1 LVDIVINGPLGF
13 VVQEKLKMSMVTLQ
27 DIKRAIEQLTTADRD
42 ALRRWLYISWGAGLE
57 STEYRVAEPAVAYA
71 PDPEH
76 PYVSVEEY
84 LEGELHSQVRHEYV
98 EGHVY
103 AMAGASD
110 DHNRIAGNIFSF
122 LHAALRGKP
131 CEPFI
136 NDMKAKISSQRAST
150 FYYPDVLVACDPT
163 DKEKYYR
170 ERPVVVVEVLS
181 PETRRTDEREKA
193 IAYRLVSSVDLY
205 LLVEQDRL
213 RVTALHRADNDWRRE
228 VIEGRTAALK
238 LECLGV
244 EIPMERIYERTA
256 VVRACQ

>member
-1 LVDIVINGPLGF
+1 
-13 VVQEKLKMSMVTLQ
+13 MSMLTLQ
-27 DIKRAIEQLTTADRD
+27 DIKRAIEQLSTADRE
-42 ALRRWLYISWGAGLE
+42 ALGQWLYISADAGVE
-57 STEYRVAEPAVAYA
+57 NTGYRVAEPAVAYA
-71 PDPEH
+71 ADPEH

-84 LEGELHSQVRHEYV
+84 LEGELDSQLRHEYV

-136 NDMKAKISSQRAST
+136 NDMKARIPPQLASA
-150 FYYPDVLVACDPT
+150 FYYPDVLVACDST
-163 DKEKYYR
+163 DKEQYYR
-170 ERPVVVVEVLS
+170 ERPVVIVEVLS
-181 PETRRTDEREKA
+181 PQTRRTDEREKA
-193 IAYRLVSSVDLY
+193 IGYRLFPSVEVY

-213 RVTALHRADNDWRRE
+213 RITVLHRADKDWRRE
-228 VIEGRTAALK
+228 VIQGRTAALK

-256 VVRACQ
+256 VKRE

>member
-1 LVDIVINGPLGF
+1 
-13 VVQEKLKMSMVTLQ
+13 MSMMMLQ
-27 DIKRAIEQLTTADRD
+27 DIKRAIEQLPTADRD
-42 ALRRWLYISWGAGLE
+42 ALREWLYISASAGVE
-57 STEYRVAEPAVAYA
+57 STGHRVEEPAVAYA
-71 PDPEH
+71 ADPEH

-84 LEGELHSQVRHEYV
+84 LEGERNSQVRHEYV

-122 LHAALRGKP
+122 LHSALRGKP

-136 NDMKAKISSQRAST
+136 NDMKAKIQLASA

-170 ERPVVVVEVLS
+170 ERPVVIVEVLS

-193 IAYRLVSSVDLY
+193 LAYRLVSSVEVY
-205 LLVEQDRL
+205 LLVEQDRS
-213 RVTALHRADNDWRRE
+213 RITALHRADNDWRRE
-228 VIEGRTAALK
+228 VIEGRTVALK

-244 EIPMERIYERTA
+244 EIPMERIYERTG
-256 VVRACQ
+256 VERQ

>member
-1 LVDIVINGPLGF
+1 
-13 VVQEKLKMSMVTLQ
+13 MSMMMLQ
-27 DIKRAIEQLTTADRD
+27 DIKRAIEQLPTADRD
-42 ALRRWLYISWGAGLE
+42 ALREWLYISASAGVE
-57 STEYRVAEPAVAYA
+57 STGHRVEEPAVAYA
-71 PDPEH
+71 ADPEH

-84 LEGELHSQVRHEYV
+84 LEGERNSQVRHEYV

-122 LHAALRGKP
+122 LHSALRGKP

-136 NDMKAKISSQRAST
+136 NDMKAKIQLASA

-170 ERPVVVVEVLS
+170 ERPVVIVEVLS

-193 IAYRLVSSVDLY
+193 VAYRLVSSVEVY
-205 LLVEQDRL
+205 LLVEQDRS
-213 RVTALHRADNDWRRE
+213 RITALHRADNDWRRE
-228 VIEGRTAALK
+228 VIEGRTVALK

-244 EIPMERIYERTA
+244 EIPMERIYERTG
-256 VVRACQ
+256 VERQ

>member
-1 LVDIVINGPLGF
+1 
-13 VVQEKLKMSMVTLQ
+13 MSMLTLQ
-27 DIKRAIEQLTTADRD
+27 DIKLAIEQLSTADRD
-42 ALRRWLYISWGAGLE
+42 DLLQWLYISADAGVE
-57 STEYRVAEPAVAYA
+57 STDYRVAEPAVAYA
-71 PDPEH
+71 ADPQH

-84 LEGELHSQVRHEYV
+84 LEGERDSQLRHEYV

-131 CEPFI
+131 CEPFM
-136 NDMKAKISSQRAST
+136 NDMKARIPPQFASA

-163 DKEKYYR
+163 DTEKYYR
-170 ERPVVVVEVLS
+170 ERPAVIVEVLS

-193 IAYRLVSSVDLY
+193 IAYRLFPSVEVY
-205 LLVEQDRL
+205 LLIEQDRL
-213 RVTALHRADNDWRRE
+213 RITALHRADNDWRRE
-228 VIEGRTAALK
+228 VIEGRTATLK

-244 EIPMERIYERTA
+244 EIPVERIFERTR
-256 VVRACQ
+256 VGRE

>member
-1 LVDIVINGPLGF
+1 
-13 VVQEKLKMSMVTLQ
+13 MSMLTLQ
-27 DIKRAIEQLTTADRD
+27 DIKRAIEQLSNTDRE
-42 ALRRWLYISWGAGLE
+42 ALGQWLYISADAGVE
-57 STEYRVAEPAVAYA
+57 NAGYHVAEPAVAYA
-71 PDPEH
+71 ADPEH

-84 LEGELHSQVRHEYV
+84 LEGERDSQLRHEYV

-110 DHNRIAGNIFSF
+110 EHNRIAGNIFSF

-136 NDMKAKISSQRAST
+136 NDMKARIPPQLASA

-170 ERPVVVVEVLS
+170 ERPVVIVEVLS
-181 PETRRTDEREKA
+181 PQTRRTDEREKA
-193 IAYRLVSSVDLY
+193 IAYRLFPSVEVY

-213 RVTALHRADNDWRRE
+213 RITALHRVDNDWRRE
-228 VIEGRTAALK
+228 VIQGRTAALK

-256 VVRACQ
+256 VERE

>member
-1 LVDIVINGPLGF
+1 
-13 VVQEKLKMSMVTLQ
+13 MSMVTLQ
-27 DIKRAIEQLTTADRD
+27 DIKRAIEQLSTADSD
-42 ALRRWLYISWGAGLE
+42 ALRQWLCISARAGIE
-57 STEYRVAEPAVAYA
+57 STQYRVAEPAVAYA

-84 LEGELHSQVRHEYV
+84 LEGELYSQVRHEYV

-110 DHNRIAGNIFSF
+110 DHNLIAGNIFSF
-122 LHAALRGKP
+122 LHSALRDKP
-131 CEPFI
+131 CVPFI
-136 NDMKAKISSQRAST
+136 IDMKVKIQLASA

-181 PETRRTDEREKA
+181 PGTRRTDEREKA
-193 IAYRLVSSVDLY
+193 AAYRLVSSVEVY
-205 LLVEQDRL
+205 VLVEQDRL
-213 RVTALHRADNDWRRE
+213 RVTALHRADGDWRRE
-228 VIEGRTAALK
+228 VIDGRAAALE

-244 EIPMERIYERTA
+244 EIPMERIYERIGVEGSLPDTN
-256 VVRACQ
+256 

>member
-1 LVDIVINGPLGF
+1 
-13 VVQEKLKMSMVTLQ
+13 MSMVTLQ
-27 DIKRAIEQLTTADRD
+27 DIKRAIEQLPTADRD
-42 ALRRWLYISWGAGLE
+42 ALLQWLYISAGAGVE
-57 STEYRVAEPAVAYA
+57 STGYRVAEPAVAYA
-71 PDPEH
+71 ADPEH

-84 LEGELHSQVRHEYV
+84 LEGERDSQLRHEYV

-110 DHNRIAGNIFSF
+110 EHNRIAGNIFSF

-136 NDMKAKISSQRAST
+136 NDMKARIPPQLASA

-163 DKEKYYR
+163 DKERYYR
-170 ERPVVVVEVLS
+170 ERPVVIVEVLS
-181 PETRRTDEREKA
+181 PQTRRTDEREKA
-193 IAYRLVSSVDLY
+193 IAYRLFPSVEVY

-213 RVTALHRADNDWRRE
+213 RITALHRVDNDWRRE
-228 VIEGRTAALK
+228 VIQGRTAALK

-256 VVRACQ
+256 VERG

>member
-1 LVDIVINGPLGF
+1 
-13 VVQEKLKMSMVTLQ
+13 
-27 DIKRAIEQLTTADRD
+27 
-42 ALRRWLYISWGAGLE
+42 
-57 STEYRVAEPAVAYA
+57 
-71 PDPEH
+71 
-76 PYVSVEEY
+76 
-84 LEGELHSQVRHEYV
+84 V

-122 LHAALRGKP
+122 LHSALRGKP

-136 NDMKAKISSQRAST
+136 NDMKAKIQLASA

-170 ERPVVVVEVLS
+170 ERPVVIVEVLS

-193 IAYRLVSSVDLY
+193 VAYRLVSSVEVY
-205 LLVEQDRL
+205 LLVEQDRS
-213 RVTALHRADNDWRRE
+213 RITALHRADNDWRRE
-228 VIEGRTAALK
+228 VIEGRTVALK

-244 EIPMERIYERTA
+244 EIPMERIYERTG
-256 VVRACQ
+256 VERQ

>member
-1 LVDIVINGPLGF
+1 
-13 VVQEKLKMSMVTLQ
+13 MSMLTLQ
-27 DIKRAIEQLTTADRD
+27 DIKRAIEQLSNTDRE
-42 ALRRWLYISWGAGLE
+42 ALGQWLYISADAGVE
-57 STEYRVAEPAVAYA
+57 NTGYHVAEPAVAYA
-71 PDPEH
+71 ADPEH

-84 LEGELHSQVRHEYV
+84 LEGERDSQLRHEYV

-103 AMAGASD
+103 AMADASD

-136 NDMKAKISSQRAST
+136 NDMKARIPPQLASA

-170 ERPVVVVEVLS
+170 ERPVVIVEVLS
-181 PETRRTDEREKA
+181 PQTRRTDEREKA
-193 IAYRLVSSVDLY
+193 IAYRLFPSVEVY

-213 RVTALHRADNDWRRE
+213 RITALHRVDNDWRRE
-228 VIEGRTAALK
+228 VIQGRTAALK

-256 VVRACQ
+256 VERE

>member
-1 LVDIVINGPLGF
+1 
-13 VVQEKLKMSMVTLQ
+13 MSMVTLR
-27 DIKRAIEQLTTADRD
+27 DIKRAIKQLTTADRD
-42 ALRRWLYISWGAGLE
+42 ALRQWLHISAGAGVG

-84 LEGELHSQVRHEYV
+84 LEAELHSHVRHEYV

-103 AMAGASD
+103 AKAGASD

-122 LHAALRGKP
+122 LHSALRGKP

-136 NDMKAKISSQRAST
+136 NDMKVKIQLASA

-163 DKEKYYR
+163 DKEQYYR
-170 ERPVVVVEVLS
+170 ERPVVIVEVLS
-181 PETRRTDEREKA
+181 PETRGTDEREKA
-193 IAYRLVSSVDLY
+193 IAYRLVSSIDLY
-205 LLVEQDRL
+205 LLVDQDRL
-213 RVTALHRADNDWRRE
+213 RITALHRTDNDWSRE
-228 VIEGRTAALK
+228 VIEGRGAALK

-244 EIPMERIYERTA
+244 EIPMERIYERTG
-256 VVRACQ
+256 VVRD

>member
-1 LVDIVINGPLGF
+1 
-13 VVQEKLKMSMVTLQ
+13 MSMLTLQ
-27 DIKRAIEQLTTADRD
+27 DIKQAIEELSTPDRD
-42 ALRRWLYISWGAGLE
+42 ALRQWLYISSGAGVE
-57 STEYRVAEPAVAYA
+57 TTGYRVAERAIAHEV
-71 PDPEH
+71 DSDH

-110 DHNRIAGNIFSF
+110 NHNRIAGNIFSF
-122 LHAALRGKP
+122 LHSALRDKP

-136 NDMKAKISSQRAST
+136 SDMKAKIPPQLASA

-163 DKEKYYR
+163 DKEEYYR
-170 ERPVVVVEVLS
+170 ERPVVIVEVLS
-181 PETRRTDEREKA
+181 PRTRRTDEREKA
-193 IAYRLVSSVDLY
+193 MAYRLVSSVEVY

-213 RVTALHRADNDWRRE
+213 RITVLHRGDNDWRRE
-228 VIEGRTAALK
+228 VVEGRTAALK

-244 EIPMERIYERTA
+244 EIPMERIYERTGA
-256 VVRACQ
+256 S

>member
-1 LVDIVINGPLGF
+1 MLTV
-13 VVQEKLKMSMVTLQ
+13 Q
-27 DIKRAIEQLTTADRD
+27 DIKRAIEQLSHTDRE
-42 ALRRWLYISWGAGLE
+42 ALGQWLYISADAGVE
-57 STEYRVAEPAVAYA
+57 NAGYHVAEPAVAYA
-71 PDPEH
+71 ADPEH
-76 PYVSVEEY
+76 FYVSVEEY
-84 LEGELHSQVRHEYV
+84 LEGERDSQLRHEYV

-110 DHNRIAGNIFSF
+110 EHNRIAGNIFSF

-136 NDMKAKISSQRAST
+136 NDMKARIPPQLASA

-170 ERPVVVVEVLS
+170 ERPVVIVEVLS
-181 PETRRTDEREKA
+181 PQTRRTDEREKA
-193 IAYRLVSSVDLY
+193 IAYRLFPSVEVY

-213 RVTALHRADNDWRRE
+213 RITALHRVDNDWRRE
-228 VIEGRTAALK
+228 VIQGRTAALK

-256 VVRACQ
+256 VERE

>member
-1 LVDIVINGPLGF
+1 MN
-13 VVQEKLKMSMVTLQ
+13 MVTLQ
-27 DIKRAIEQLTTADRD
+27 DIKRAIEQLSTADSD
-42 ALRRWLYISWGAGLE
+42 ALRQWLYISAGAGVG
-57 STEYRVAEPAVAYA
+57 SAEYRVAEPAVAYV

-136 NDMKAKISSQRAST
+136 GDMK
-150 FYYPDVLVACDPT
+150 
-163 DKEKYYR
+163 
-170 ERPVVVVEVLS
+170 
-181 PETRRTDEREKA
+181 
-193 IAYRLVSSVDLY
+193 
-205 LLVEQDRL
+205 
-213 RVTALHRADNDWRRE
+213 
-228 VIEGRTAALK
+228 
-238 LECLGV
+238 
-244 EIPMERIYERTA
+244 
-256 VVRACQ
+256 

>member
-1 LVDIVINGPLGF
+1 
-13 VVQEKLKMSMVTLQ
+13 MMT
-27 DIKRAIEQLTTADRD
+27 
-42 ALRRWLYISWGAGLE
+42 
-57 STEYRVAEPAVAYA
+57 
-71 PDPEH
+71 
-76 PYVSVEEY
+76 VEEY
-84 LEGELHSQVRHEYV
+84 LEGELNSQVRHEYV

-103 AMAGASD
+103 AMSGASD

-122 LHAALRGKP
+122 LHSALRGKP

-136 NDMKAKISSQRAST
+136 NDMKAKITPQLASA

-170 ERPVVVVEVLS
+170 ERPVVIVEVLS

-193 IAYRLVSSVDLY
+193 TAYRLVSSIEVY

-213 RVTALHRADNDWRRE
+213 RITVLHRADDDWRRE
-228 VIEGRTAALK
+228 VIEDRTSGLK

-244 EIPMERIYERTA
+244 EIPMERIYERTR
-256 VVRACQ
+256 VGQQ

>member
-1 LVDIVINGPLGF
+1 MN
-13 VVQEKLKMSMVTLQ
+13 MVTLQ
-27 DIKRAIEQLTTADRD
+27 DIKRAIEQLSTADSD
-42 ALRRWLYISWGAGLE
+42 ALRQWLCVSARAGVE
-57 STEYRVAEPAVAYA
+57 STEYRVAEPAIAYA

-122 LHAALRGKP
+122 FHSVLSGKP

-136 NDMKAKISSQRAST
+136 GDMKVKIQLASA

-163 DKEKYYR
+163 DTEKYYR
-170 ERPVVVVEVLS
+170 ERPVVIVEVLS
-181 PETRRTDEREKA
+181 QQTRQTDEREKA
-193 IAYRLVSSVDLY
+193 IAYRLVSSVEVY
-205 LLVEQDRL
+205 VLVEQDRL
-213 RVTALHRADNDWRRE
+213 RVTVLQRADGDWRRE
-228 VIEGRTAALK
+228 VIEDRTAALE

-244 EIPMERIYERTA
+244 EIPMERIYERTG
-256 VVRACQ
+256 VERCLPMTS